1 MEKNKLPEKEI
12 EEVKSEVIK
21 MGFAGILLFALS
33 IGGAVTSHYLS
44 YLPDYGVLRIVILV
58 VSVIL
63 FLLGCGVLYFFR
75 DFYELYTLMKDN
87 NEDDEDE

>member
-1 MEKNKLPEKEI
+1 MENDKIPEKEI

-44 YLPDYGVLRIVILV
+44 YLPDYGVIRIVILV

-87 NEDDEDE
+87 NEDDEED